1 MFFFCCEEGHYNHR
15 QLFPTCTT
23 SRNLRVL
30 IEMDPSPNKIRLLSF
45 DFQVREGVQQS
56 IHAVE
61 SHQLPFLGHRHQPDL
76 TLVDGFSRRL
86 EKAWTQTSKLLEI
99 ICKVRFLGKV
109 QRKQQEVGFT
119 TWKFQFFGG
128 LQRFRIETC
137 LFFQFP
143 VSTPFFS
150 WSEVLGRVGFFG
162 TCVETCLLLLSK
174 EMGTSRTPR
183 TFRNSKFFF
192 LKRRNGR

>member
-1 MFFFCCEEGHYNHR
+1 
-15 QLFPTCTT
+15 
-23 SRNLRVL
+23 
-30 IEMDPSPNKIRLLSF
+30 MDPSANKIRLLSF

-137 LFFQFP
+137 LFFS
-143 VSTPFFS
+143 VSSFHT
-150 WSEVLGRVGFFG
+150 
-162 TCVETCLLLLSK
+162 
-174 EMGTSRTPR
+174 
-183 TFRNSKFFF
+183 FFF
-192 LKRRNGR
+192 LKWGLGEGWLFRDMCWDLYVASFKRNGHLQNPKNFSKLKVFFPEKAEWKIKMKGIYK